1 MKQVANKKQR
11 DTAAADAEMKARRE
25 AEAATQNGK
34 PSQKDEGTA
43 ADVLGAGDDEDVI
56 F

>member
-1 MKQVANKKQR
+1 
-11 DTAAADAEMKARRE
+11 MKARRE
-25 AEAATQNGK
+25 AEAAAQHGK
-34 PSQKDEGTA
+34 TSQKEEGQA

>member
-1 MKQVANKKQR
+1 
-11 DTAAADAEMKARRE
+11 MKARRE
-25 AEAATQNGK
+25 AEAPVQGGDK
-34 PSQKDEGTA
+34 SQKADSTP

>member
-1 MKQVANKKQR
+1 
-11 DTAAADAEMKARRE
+11 MKARRE
-25 AEAATQNGK
+25 AEASAQRGDK
-34 PSQKDEGTA
+34 SQKGDSTT